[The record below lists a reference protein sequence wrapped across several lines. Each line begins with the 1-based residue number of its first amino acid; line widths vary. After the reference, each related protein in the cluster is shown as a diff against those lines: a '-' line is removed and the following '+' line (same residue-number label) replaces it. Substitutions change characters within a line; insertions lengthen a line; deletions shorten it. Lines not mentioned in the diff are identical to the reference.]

1 MPSMPTPLPT
11 PPPDADCE
19 EYIYC
24 GQCVTAPSSKQC
36 HWCEVSIVD
45 MVFLS
50 VSYVC
55 LFLFCFHQSSTL
67 VGAGECRNGTTACQ
81 SQFPVDV
88 MNGQTCP
95 TAAPT
100 PK

>member
-1 MPSMPTPLPT
+1 MLF
-11 PPPDADCE
+11 
-19 EYIYC
+19 ILF
-24 GQCVTAPSSKQC
+24 VSS
-36 HWCEVSIVD
+36 S
-45 MVFLS
+45 L
-50 VSYVC
+50 
-55 LFLFCFHQSSTL
+55 HQSSTL